1 MEKYL
6 IEIQNLLANCVENLE
21 RFERNSESYRK
32 RVETKT
38 KEERSLKDLIEL
50 TDLYTSI
57 QESILD
63 KVDKNRERLSE
74 IYRENNLLRNVVN
87 IDDQLNEIL
96 LASKGMR
103 RNLIKQQGAIEFAV
117 SLEKSIKEEE
127 EG

>member
-6 IEIQNLLANCVENLE
+6 IEIQNLLGNCIENLE

-32 RVETKT
+32 KVETKT
-38 KEERSLKDLIEL
+38 KDGSIKDLIEL
-50 TDLYTSI
+50 TDLYVGI

-63 KVDKNRERLSE
+63 KVDINRERLSE

-87 IDDQLNEIL
+87 IDEQLSEIL

-103 RNLIKQQGAIEFAV
+103 KNLIKQQGAIEFAV